1 MALTFNIRHL
11 ENKELHLTGQL
22 PLEELALDLHDEVI
36 TPSGPLE
43 YDLNAQELDDAV
55 LVQGTLR
62 LPLELHCVRCLKPFA
77 HILELEDWTCHMPLT
92 GEDAVSLEGDLVNL
106 TPQIREDILLAL
118 PQHPLCETGCVGLKP
133 AASPEEMEPGET
145 SVTTS
150 SAWDELDKL
159 KL

>member
-11 ENKELHLTGQL
+11 ENKELQLAGQL
-22 PLEELALDLHDEVI
+22 PLEELELDLNDEVI
-36 TPSGPLE
+36 LPSGPLE
-43 YDLNAQELDDAV
+43 YDLNAQELDDAL

-62 LPLELHCVRCLKPFA
+62 LPLDMHCVRCLKKFSYP
-77 HILELEDWTCHMPLT
+77 LELEDWTCHLPLT
-92 GEDAVSLEGDLVNL
+92 GEDAVVLEGDLVNL

-118 PQHPLCETGCVGLKP
+118 PQHPLCEEGCVGLRKP
-133 AASPEEMEPGET
+133 AAFQEEPGET

>member
-11 ENKELHLTGQL
+11 ENKELHLAGLL
-22 PLEELALDLHDEVI
+22 PLEELELDLNDEVI
-36 TPSGPLE
+36 LPSGPLE
-43 YDLNAQELDDAV
+43 YDLNAQELDDAL

-62 LPLELHCVRCLKPFA
+62 LPLEMHCVRCLKKFPYP
-77 HILELEDWTCHMPLT
+77 LELEDWTCHLPLT
-92 GEDAVSLEGDLVNL
+92 GEDAVVLEGDLVNL

-118 PQHPLCETGCVGLKP
+118 PQHPLCEEGCAGLKKTG
-133 AASPEEMEPGET
+133 AFQEEPGET

>member
-11 ENKELHLTGQL
+11 ENKELQLAGQL
-22 PLEELALDLHDEVI
+22 PLEELELDLNDEVI
-36 TPSGPLE
+36 QPSGPLE
-43 YDLNAQELDDAV
+43 YDLNAQELDDA
-55 LVQGTLR
+55 LLIQGTLR
-62 LPLELHCVRCLKPFA
+62 LPLEMHCVRCLKKFSYP
-77 HILELEDWTCHMPLT
+77 LDLEDWTCHLPLT
-92 GEDAVSLEGDLVNL
+92 GEDAVVLEADLVNL

-118 PQHPLCETGCVGLKP
+118 PQHPLCEEGCVGLKKTGTFQ
-133 AASPEEMEPGET
+133 EEPGET